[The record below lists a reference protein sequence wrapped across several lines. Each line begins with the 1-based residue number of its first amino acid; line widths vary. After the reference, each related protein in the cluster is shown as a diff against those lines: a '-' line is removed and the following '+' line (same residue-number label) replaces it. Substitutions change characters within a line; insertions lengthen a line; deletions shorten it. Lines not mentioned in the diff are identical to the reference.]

1 MQWELHF
8 LSVLFHPDSPHT
20 LQIQA
25 HDIPFPEILRLFPE
39 QPHNPAAA
47 QIPVRRPHKLFLPEP
62 LRCILWQTKMGR
74 FFLHCFPTAP

>member
-62 LRCILWQTKMGR
+62 LRCILWQTK
-74 FFLHCFPTAP
+74 T